1 MKKKQ
6 NEQELKKTMNL
17 VLGLALLFLSVILA
31 VNGVRKIQEAAV
43 FSAVIALCG
52 VVLFGGVSMMLLVGE
67 IRQRC
72 KTETTR
78 RKDR

>member
-6 NEQELKKTMNL
+6 NEQDMKKTLNV

-52 VVLFGGVSMMLLVGE
+52 VLLFGGVSIMLLVGE
-67 IRQRC
+67 IRQWCRL
-72 KTETTR
+72 K
-78 RKDR
+78 K